1 MISVVAGKFSIS
13 SRAASGSM
21 CKRVAISS
29 SKGNRQTRPA
39 MALAETNENAVAA
52 KSKQKARAV
61 AT

>member
-1 MISVVAGKFSIS
+1 VVAGKILDKFV
-13 SRAASGSM
+13 RW

-39 MALAETNENAVAA
+39 MTLAETNKNAVAA
-52 KSKQKARAV
+52 KSKQKARVV